1 MKKKSILIA
10 TIFLMVMSFSC
21 SEEFLTKEPMGTTS
35 ENIFY
40 NEKGINSLLIG
51 TYGIISGNTPVCGR
65 GCSIQNWVYG
75 SLMSDDA
82 YKGSEFTDQV
92 PLNSIERW
100 EMIADNSYASQ
111 KWSGTLG
118 AGVSRCNSILK
129 ILNKTEGI
137 DETTTNRLRGEI
149 YFLRALFN
157 FEAWLVFKNIP
168 IITEDTEDPAK
179 ITNVNSEGAVL
190 KNIINDLEFSWN
202 NLPETQEDVGRP
214 TKYSAMA
221 LAAKAYMQ
229 ELDYDKAKPL
239 LDNII
244 NSDKYHLMPNFIDN
258 YKISTNNNSES
269 IFEIQA
275 SVNDGSNGSLNGE
288 MGIGLNF
295 PYPGEMGMCCGFH
308 QASQNLVN
316 AYKVDEKGLP
326 MFDTFNDFDL
336 KNDQGI
342 KSADEFIPFEDKVD
356 PRLDWTIS
364 RRGIPYRDWGINPG
378 SRWIRDQ
385 AFGGPYQPA
394 SKPIYYKS
402 EKGKFSTTT
411 GWQLGVSANNY
422 RYLRLTHI
430 LLWRAEI
437 AAYDGDLELSRTYVN
452 MIRERAGN
460 EVVSGKVLIYKFP
473 SLTYPW
479 GAGTTDADFMTGGDV
494 DWAQPAA
501 NYKIGL
507 YPPFIN
513 QKEAMRAVQW
523 ELRLEFAT
531 EGLRFFDLRRWDK
544 HTNPDFRVDMVK
556 TLNDFAKNDLRIRNT
571 MSGATFNEK
580 AKYMPIPQHQI
591 DLQPDVL
598 VQNPGY

>member
-1 MKKKSILIA
+1 MKKKSIIIA
-10 TIFLMVMSFSC
+10 AIFLLTMSFSC
-21 SEEFLTKEPMGTTS
+21 SEEFLKKEPMGSTS

-40 NEKGINSLLIG
+40 NEKGINALLIG
-51 TYGIISGNTPVCGR
+51 TYAVISGVSPVSDWGA
-65 GCSIQNWVYG
+65 SIQNWVYG
-75 SLMSDDA
+75 SVMSDDA

-100 EMIADNSYASQ
+100 EMLPDNPYPSE

-118 AGVSRCNSILK
+118 AGVSRCNSLLK
-129 ILNKTEGI
+129 ILNKTKGL
-137 DETTTNRLRGEI
+137 DETTGNRIRGEI
-149 YFLRALFN
+149 YFLRAFFN
-157 FEAWLVFKNIP
+157 LEAWLVFKNIP

-179 ITNVNSEGAVL
+179 VSNVNPEGAVL
-190 KNIINDLEFSWN
+190 KHIINDLEYAWN
-202 NLPETQEDVGRP
+202 NLPETQKDPGRP
-214 TKYSAMA
+214 TKYAAMA

-244 NSDKYHLMPNFIDN
+244 SSGKYHLMPNFMDN
-258 YKISTNNNSES
+258 YRIATNNNAES

-275 SVNDGSNGSLNGE
+275 SVNGGADGSPNGE
-288 MGIGLNF
+288 MGIGLNY

-308 QASQNLVN
+308 QPSQNLVN
-316 AYKVDEKGLP
+316 AYKVDENGLP
-326 MFDTFNDFDL
+326 MFNTFNDVDL

-342 KSADEFIPFEDKVD
+342 ESTTEFIPFEDKVD

-378 SRWIRDQ
+378 RRWIRDQ
-385 AFGGPYQPA
+385 PFGGPYQPV
-394 SKPIYYKS
+394 SKPIYYKN
-402 EKGKFSTTT
+402 ERGKLSTAT
-411 GWQLGVSANNY
+411 GWMSGVNANNY
-422 RYLRLTHI
+422 RYLRLGHI

-437 AAYDGDLELSRTYVN
+437 AASDGNLELARTYVN
-452 MIRERAGN
+452 MIRERSGK
-460 EVVSGKVLIYKFP
+460 EVVMGKVLIHIFP
-473 SLTYPW
+473 PATYPW
-479 GAGTTDADFMTGGDV
+479 GAGTTDAAYMTGGDV
-494 DWAQPAA
+494 DWTQPAA

-507 YPPFIN
+507 YPPFEN
-513 QKEAMRAVQW
+513 KKEAMRGVQW

-544 HTNPDFRVDMVK
+544 HINPDFRVDMVAI
-556 TLNDFAKNDLRIRNT
+556 LNKFATNDLRIRNT
-571 MSGATFNEK
+571 MRGAIFTEK
-580 AKYMPIPQHQI
+580 AKYMPIPRHQI